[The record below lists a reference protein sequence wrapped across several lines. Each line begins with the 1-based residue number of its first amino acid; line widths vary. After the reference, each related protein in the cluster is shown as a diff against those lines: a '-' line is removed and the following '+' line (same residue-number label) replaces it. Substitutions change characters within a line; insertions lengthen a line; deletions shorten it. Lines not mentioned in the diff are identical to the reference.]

1 MMPDDNLTLL
11 AAASLQADVL
21 GAAEAIRTEELSSL
35 TISGAANLDD
45 ALSTLDSGEC
55 DLVAAAALDLR
66 ARGELESGLE
76 VIGGLALR
84 DWNHII
90 VSEDRPSHLPHRA
103 IVLSETRLQRRQLRR
118 YRSDMRVR
126 DAAAHAALEEV
137 DLPDEVAAGD
147 AMAFFE
153 WAEGLR
159 QAGDIDGYVIARH
172 LHRVTGAKTRRHAL
186 SHDPKENEL
195 IRFLPTP
202 LAGMVVLVARTGFPA
217 SIANELTDIEG
228 TLAHELS
235 TCLLD
240 GIDEQLHDRL
250 GMMVRNRQPGPML
263 REAERRRDLFT
274 QEVLKNLEGEL
285 VQKQPKVEICIEL
298 LDRRGRASVSME
310 RLCDLDSAMQTTR
323 FLLGDWKKLL
333 RLTAEVQP
341 ELPGRGPESD
351 PFLDL

>member
-1 MMPDDNLTLL
+1 MPDDDLTLL

-21 GAAEAIRTEELSSL
+21 GAAESITALELSSL
-35 TISGAANLDD
+35 SISETPNLND

-103 IVLSETRLQRRQLRR
+103 IVLAETRLQRRQLRR

-137 DLPDEVAAGD
+137 DLPEEVAVGD
-147 AMAFFE
+147 AMAFFR

-159 QAGDIDGYVIARH
+159 QTGDIDGYVIPRH
-172 LHRVTGAKTRRHAL
+172 LHRLTGAKTRRHAL
-186 SHDPKENEL
+186 SHDPKEDEL
-195 IRFLPTP
+195 IRFLPSP
-202 LAGMVVLVARTGFPA
+202 LAGMVVLVARTGFPP
-217 SIANELTDIEG
+217 SIADELTDIEG
-228 TLAHELS
+228 SLAYELS

-240 GIDEQLHDRL
+240 GIDEELHDRL

-285 VQKQPKVEICIEL
+285 VQKLPKVEICIEL

-310 RLCDLDSAMQTTR
+310 RMCDIDSAMQTAR
-323 FLLGDWKKLL
+323 FLLVDWKKLM
-333 RLTAEVQP
+333 RLTAEEQP
-341 ELPGRGPESD
+341 ELPGSGSSTD